1 MVRYI
6 FSYIYFIVICSC
18 EVFAYCMTEGSILII
33 EVCLVRTININTR
46 SPGHKLY
53 RLHVGSGLIIHWY
66 RPRVREWKYNAA
78 G

>member
-1 MVRYI
+1 
-6 FSYIYFIVICSC
+6 
-18 EVFAYCMTEGSILII
+18 MTEGSILIII